1 MEKLPQQKHTKE
13 FCEQAMELVREP
25 ELTTPEAAR
34 GLSGSDQTVAGSD
47 DIPTLVT
54 DLDAE
59 VSRLKCEPTEAQIE
73 CNILKQTVAYFAKVQ
88 LSGTRL

>member
-1 MEKLPQQKHTKE
+1 
-13 FCEQAMELVREP
+13 MELVRER

-34 GLSGSDQTVAGSD
+34 GLSVSDQTVAGSD
-47 DIPTLVT
+47 DTPTLVT

-59 VSRLKCEPTEAQIE
+59 VSRLKRELTEAQIE
-73 CNILKQTVAYFAKVQ
+73 CTILKQTVAYFAKVQ